1 MLNQIDIA
9 IHASSLWDGMVYG
22 RNFDDILKKWDQGC
36 YELHCALVEIAI
48 KDAEL
53 CDALYE
59 ACGKD
64 FPGMYTYVVT
74 EELGS
79 VIGDSLLDSG
89 EVPCAKVIERHL
101 RSLVESFYSESGEKL
116 SDAILD
122 TLLPGSVE
130 EEA

>member
-1 MLNQIDIA
+1 MLNPIDIA
-9 IHASSLWDGMVYG
+9 VHASSLWDGMVYG

-36 YELHCALVEIAI
+36 YELHCALGEIAI

-64 FPGMYTYVVT
+64 FPGMYTYEVT

-79 VIGDSLLDSG
+79 VIGSHILQGGYIPSTTNL
-89 EVPCAKVIERHL
+89 EHVL
-101 RSLVESFYSESGEKL
+101 RNLVESFYSESGEKL
-116 SDAILD
+116 PDAILD